1 MAIFVILFFTTT
13 TFLTQEKRAKGK
25 LWRSDTTTAVFSVTF
40 WCAINWKLRLNHPSI
55 AMDRQ
60 PGLAFLRKTDLCSA
74 ANRLECVWNPERERE
89 RHKHTNTHSHTH
101 RDLLCTPQSQSQSHS
116 AEHTH
121 TDKKKKKS
129 CGSVDFPHKR
139 KEKNTNCGSLPL
151 SFFLSFF
158 WLTCVGC
165 VGADI
170 LLFCP
175 KLWALPFYTCFRF
188 VTWCLWPSDNF

>member
-121 TDKKKKKS
+121 TQTKKKKELRQR
-129 CGSVDFPHKR
+129 GFPTQKKR
-139 KEKNTNCGSLPL
+139 KNHKLWISPSLFL
-151 SFFLSFF
+151 SFFL
-158 WLTCVGC
+158 LTHLCGVCGCRHLALLPQTVGTTFLYLFPFCHVMCV
-165 VGADI
+165 A
-170 LLFCP
+170 
-175 KLWALPFYTCFRF
+175 LW
-188 VTWCLWPSDNF
+188 